1 MNGQC
6 NCFARLCN
14 PLFRG
19 MQLRFFHSAN
29 TASGGNGST
38 SLPTEKLSRAGMAIV
53 LVTGALYFG
62 RPRFVVVISLIPPQ
76 WLVALLAAGI
86 LAIGMR
92 LGEVGS
98 LIVVGA
104 SLFA

>member
-1 MNGQC
+1 
-6 NCFARLCN
+6 
-14 PLFRG
+14 
-19 MQLRFFHSAN
+19 
-29 TASGGNGST
+29 
-38 SLPTEKLSRAGMAIV
+38 MAIV

-104 SLFA
+104 SLFAFVCENALISEKLHMSIPRWDAAWAKFGVFMTWWSVLR